1 MMALPISFSFEA
13 EIDKSKHNLEE
24 AHLINEIK
32 CFIERNKGIDIQIL
46 GNKLTFKVS
55 FWGMSF
61 DYFGQ
66 IEKGSFEIAG
76 NKLLFKFYMVRMLII
91 ILIMALLMAYETNEI
106 WVGALCFIT
115 LYGGN
120 LLTALIKYKR
130 LVVRLSSGTAEEKKN
145 IM

>member
-1 MMALPISFSFEA
+1 MALPISFSFEA
-13 EIDKSKHNLEE
+13 EIDKSKHSLDD
-24 AHLINEIK
+24 AYLINEIK
-32 CFIERNKGIDIQIL
+32 GFIERNKGIDIQTS
-46 GNKLTFKVS
+46 GGKVTFKVG

-66 IEKGSFEIAG
+66 IEKGFFEIVG
-76 NKLLFKFYMVRMLII
+76 NKLLFKFYMVRMFLIV
-91 ILIMALLMAYETNEI
+91 LIMALFMACVTNEI
-106 WVGALCFIT
+106 WVGAFTFIF

-130 LVVRLSSGTAEEKKN
+130 LVGRLSCSTAEEKKN